1 MSPIRR
7 IVSARRLLFTWFG
20 GLALSAKAGIAIAA
34 FVTMSAGV
42 VIGEPYTPT
51 SAPWLTPDMAPYQT
65 VQTPSPLE
73 PAMVEAA
80 TPTQSATSGSRT
92 VARQTGTSAPSTV
105 QPTAVVTALDVGPT
119 ATKIATK
126 IATTMAPATTKA
138 AATQG
143 KTTAVA
149 TTAPQTTSSVYYKNC
164 AQASKSG
171 AAPITSGQ
179 PGYRTGL
186 DPNHNGVACE

>member
-7 IVSARRLLFTWFG
+7 IVAARRLLFTWFG

-80 TPTQSATSGSRT
+80 TPTQSVTSGSKT

-105 QPTAVVTALDVGPT
+105 QPTGVVTALDVGPT
-119 ATKIATK
+119 ATKIAT
-126 IATTMAPATTKA
+126 TMAPATTRA

-143 KTTAVA
+143 RTTAVA